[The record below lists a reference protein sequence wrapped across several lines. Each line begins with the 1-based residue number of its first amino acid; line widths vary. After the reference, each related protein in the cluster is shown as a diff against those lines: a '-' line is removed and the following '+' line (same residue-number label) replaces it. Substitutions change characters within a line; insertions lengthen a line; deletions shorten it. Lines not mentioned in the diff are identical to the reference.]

1 MVRLLVAA
9 AILWPVFLGSAVH
22 ARTQRS
28 FPALAAAAYFSG
40 SRVCHQQ
47 SARSFSSGGAQ
58 WPVCARCSGL
68 YLGAP
73 FGAMAAVLAFRRP
86 TSRVRLLRWLGVAA
100 VPTALA
106 FGLEWF
112 GAVHV
117 SNLSRFLAAVPL
129 GALVALV
136 IVRTAG
142 DRP

>member
-22 ARTQRS
+22 ARTQTS

-40 SRVCHQQ
+40 ARVCHQQ
-47 SARSFSSGGAQ
+47 SARSFSTGGVQ

-73 FGAMAAVLAFRRP
+73 FGALAAVLAFGRP
-86 TSRVRLLRWLGVAA
+86 TARGRLLQWLGMAA
-100 VPTALA
+100 VPTALTL
-106 FGLEWF
+106 GLEWS
-112 GAVHV
+112 GAMHV
-117 SNLSRFLAAVPL
+117 SNFSRFVAALPL